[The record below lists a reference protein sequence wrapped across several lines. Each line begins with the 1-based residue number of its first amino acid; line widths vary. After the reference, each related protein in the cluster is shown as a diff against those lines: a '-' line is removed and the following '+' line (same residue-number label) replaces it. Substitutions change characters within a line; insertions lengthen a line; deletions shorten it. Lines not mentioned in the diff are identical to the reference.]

1 MGGTIGDDS
10 AGAAARANRWVGQ
23 ELALFRKLHPDR
35 PILAALIGGEP
46 SEALPEAL
54 LTNHGASIEPL
65 AADFQKGLDGKR
77 LGLLKT
83 VAGLTTQSLD
93 RLVQSAAQ
101 IRQPHVI
108 PFHGLTGRLWRNR
121 KTRAL
126 AGLFDHRFAPLQ

>member
-1 MGGTIGDDS
+1 
-10 AGAAARANRWVGQ
+10 
-23 ELALFRKLHPDR
+23 
-35 PILAALIGGEP
+35 
-46 SEALPEAL
+46 L
-54 LTNHGASIEPL
+54 LSDHGASIEPL

-83 VAGLTTQSLD
+83 VAGLTTQSLN

-126 AGLFDHRFAPLQ
+126 AGLYEHGFAPSQ